1 MKITYIYIERER
13 ERERERE
20 PGTSFAY
27 EKNAHGPDKSSILTK
42 LKLIPYP
49 RFEKIT

>member
-1 MKITYIYIERER
+1 MELTYIYIYR

-20 PGTSFAY
+20 PGTGFVC
-27 EKNAHGPDKSSILTK
+27 EKRAHGPHKSSILSK

>member
-1 MKITYIYIERER
+1 MKITYIYIYR

-27 EKNAHGPDKSSILTK
+27 EKNAHGPHKSSILSK
-42 LKLIPYP
+42 LKSMPYP
-49 RFEKIT
+49 RFEKRT